1 LAEADREAFV
11 LDLVRAEVAAVLG
24 HGSAEAIDPERAFK
38 ELGFDSLAAVELRN
52 RLKAATGLR
61 LPATVVFDYPSSAAL
76 AEQIHALAGPSDSG
90 EGGGDGSLA
99 SGFDRL
105 ETMLAELESDDR
117 REEAAARLRALL
129 AGIDSEQDADLADAS
144 DEEMFELLDKKLGRI

>member
-1 LAEADREAFV
+1 
-11 LDLVRAEVAAVLG
+11 
-24 HGSAEAIDPERAFK
+24 
-38 ELGFDSLAAVELRN
+38 VELRN
-52 RLKAATGLR
+52 RLKGATGLR

-76 AEQIHALAGPSDSG
+76 AVQIHALVWGSDSG
-90 EGGGDGSLA
+90 EDGGNEGSLA

-105 ETMLAELESDDR
+105 EAMLAELESDDR

-129 AGIDSEQDADLADAS
+129 AGIDAEQDADLADAS